1 MNAHDL
7 RHERR
12 DGLAEHRSF
21 SFNAAH
27 APRKHANAIC
37 RGGMGISSHHRVKVR
52 KLAGVGRLRHN
63 AARKTLDVDLVANA
77 RSGRNDAHILKR
89 RQGPLQEAIALAVAL
104 EFHIHVLLKS
114 TGAASRIGNNRMVN
128 HQIERNLR
136 IDTRGVGA
144 QIACGFTH
152 HGQVNEHWHT
162 GEILQQNA
170 SRHVFNFAA
179 LNALR
184 AGVNNTL
191 RIKLARVGIV
201 DIAQHV
207 FKQNAQRMR
216 QSLGPF
222 NMRRVAYLEIV
233 VPHMQGLRLNAHWQH
248 THSSNN
254 FAAHARPL

>member
-12 DGLAEHRSF
+12 DGLAERRSF

-37 RGGMGISSHHRVKVR
+37 RGGMGISSHHCVKVR

-89 RQGPLQEAIALAVAL
+89 RLGPLQEAITLTVAL
-104 EFHIHVLLKS
+104 EFHVHVLLKS
-114 TGAASRIGNNRMVN
+114 IGAASRIGDHRMIN

-136 IDTRGVGA
+136 IDARGVGT

-162 GEILQQNA
+162 GEIL
-170 SRHVFNFAA
+170 
-179 LNALR
+179 
-184 AGVNNTL
+184 
-191 RIKLARVGIV
+191 
-201 DIAQHV
+201 
-207 FKQNAQRMR
+207 
-216 QSLGPF
+216 
-222 NMRRVAYLEIV
+222 
-233 VPHMQGLRLNAHWQH
+233 
-248 THSSNN
+248 
-254 FAAHARPL
+254 

>member
-1 MNAHDL
+1 
-7 RHERR
+7 
-12 DGLAEHRSF
+12 
-21 SFNAAH
+21 
-27 APRKHANAIC
+27 
-37 RGGMGISSHHRVKVR
+37 MGVGSHHRVKVR

-89 RQGPLQEAIALAVAL
+89 RLGPLQEAIALAVAL
-104 EFHIHVLLKS
+104 EFHVHVLLKS
-114 TGAASRIGNNRMVN
+114 IGAASSIGDHRMIN

-136 IDTRGVGA
+136 INARGVGT

-152 HGQVNEHWHT
+152 HGQVNEHRHT
-162 GEILQQNA
+162 GEILQQYA

-179 LNALR
+179 LNALH
-184 AGVNNTL
+184 AGINNAL

-201 DIAQHV
+201 NIAQHV

-216 QSLGPF
+216 QRLGPF

-254 FAAHARPL
+254 FAAHARPFENKCASRNTTRAP